1 MSGFDVDEPELAAR
15 KLKQAPSRVEDLSR
29 RITRRE
35 EGLDCHE
42 GSVPWLKTYVV
53 RPMFNRFMIRP
64 KKFYASEACIGC
76 GLCAKSCPL
85 ENIRM
90 VEGRPQWGSRC
101 AMCQACYHHCPK
113 HAVCYGK
120 LTQKK
125 GQYLNS
131 LLK

>member
-1 MSGFDVDEPELAAR
+1 
-15 KLKQAPSRVEDLSR
+15 
-29 RITRRE
+29 
-35 EGLDCHE
+35 
-42 GSVPWLKTYVV
+42 
-53 RPMFNRFMIRP
+53 MFNRFMIRP

-131 LLK
+131 LLNNRKSKMKQILMSLCVGGILMGACAGKSEQKQV